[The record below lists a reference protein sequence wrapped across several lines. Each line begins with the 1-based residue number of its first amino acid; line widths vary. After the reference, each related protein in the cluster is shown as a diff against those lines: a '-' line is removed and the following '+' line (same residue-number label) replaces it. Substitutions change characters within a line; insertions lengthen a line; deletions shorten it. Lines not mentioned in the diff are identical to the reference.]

1 MKLSIDRDALADALK
16 RAAAVV
22 ETRNLIPILAN
33 LKLTAT
39 ADTLSI
45 VGTNM
50 DREVTV
56 RVEADVARGGA
67 TTVPAALVRD
77 FVARLPKG
85 GRMEIE
91 DDGAGR
97 CTMCCGRA
105 NTRLGTLP
113 IGDFP
118 AMVGPQKPVRFTMPA
133 DRLGAMLATAA
144 PFATTDDSRYC
155 LKGVYLHVDG
165 DRLIAVA
172 TDGNRL
178 AKVETEAPDGASD
191 MPGVIVPADA
201 VAVLMS
207 TLRGLS
213 GPVTVEATDVKLAV
227 EAGTLRLVTKLVD
240 GHFPDY
246 GRVIPRWPAART
258 AVRGSVL
265 RSAVER
271 VNLLAEGKGR
281 LINLDVDVGSLLLSS
296 KNDAHRIDEEIEVSH
311 GGAPMK
317 LAANASYLTG
327 ALQAIGDA
335 DLEIGFTDPAS
346 PFLIRRLDDD
356 RSLFLIMPMRRSA

>member
-1 MKLSIDRDALADALK
+1 MKLSIDRNDLADALK
-16 RAAAVV
+16 RAATAV
-22 ETRNLIPILAN
+22 EIKTLTPILAN

-39 ADTLSI
+39 ADTLAI

-50 DREVTV
+50 GREVTV
-56 RVEADVARGGA
+56 RVEADVARTGS
-67 TTVPAALVRD
+67 TTVPAGLVRD

-85 GRMEIE
+85 GRIELE

-97 CTMCCGRA
+97 CALRCGRA

-113 IGDFP
+113 IDDFP
-118 AMVGPQKPVRFTMPA
+118 AMVGPQQAVRFTMPA
-133 DRLGAMLATAA
+133 DRLGAMLATAL
-144 PFATTDDSRYC
+144 PFLSTEESRYF
-155 LKGVYLHVDG
+155 LNGVHLHVSG
-165 DRLIAVA
+165 DRLVAVA

-178 AKVETEAPDGASD
+178 AKVDTDAPDGAAE

-201 VAVLMS
+201 VS
-207 TLRGLS
+207 TLVSTLKGLS
-213 GPVTVEATDVKLAV
+213 GPVTVEATSVKLAV
-227 EAGTLRLVTKLVD
+227 EAGTLRLVTKLID

-246 GRVIPRWPAART
+246 QRVIPRWPAART

-281 LINLDVDVGSLLLSS
+281 LINLDVERESMLLSS
-296 KNDAHRIDEEIEVSH
+296 KNDVHRIEEEIEVSH
-311 GGAPMK
+311 SGEPMK

-327 ALQAIGDA
+327 AIQAIGDA

-356 RSLFLIMPMRRSA
+356 RALFLIMPMRRAS